1 LLLVTRYSPQS
12 RRPKAR
18 EHAANAAA
26 ERDRLKILADWD
38 VRDVL
43 ECLLLRLDGAP
54 LVRRRIILITGMTND
69 ATKAPLVD
77 TIKMAD
83 HDRDGKS

>member
-1 LLLVTRYSPQS
+1 LDQAIFEAT
-12 RRPKAR
+12 
-18 EHAANAAA
+18 
-26 ERDRLKILADWD
+26 DFD
-38 VRDVL
+38 VR
-43 ECLLLRLDGAP
+43 RLPTISSMA
-54 LVRRRIILITGMTND
+54 ND